1 LRFDVI
7 RKQPFD
13 IIVEFQ
19 LFAAHDAPLDV
30 VVSLSCFVPI
40 HLFSAFGK

>member
-7 RKQPFD
+7 RKQPLD

-19 LFAAHDAPLDV
+19 LFSAHDAPLDV
-30 VVSLSCFVPI
+30 VVSLSGFIPVR
-40 HLFSAFGK
+40 LFSAFG